1 VTLLAFAG
9 WAYAAQTAST
19 RRAVTTTAVIE
30 EVHHGPFQD
39 TQTGE
44 RTFDVRG
51 RVRYQV
57 DGTDLRATVTLV
69 RGCDASPVC
78 LHRYQAGHQVA
89 VAYDPDHPSDAAL
102 GIDGHGRYP
111 VPGRLVLLLRLL
123 AGLFLASAIVSF
135 VLGP

>member
-1 VTLLAFAG
+1 MP
-9 WAYAAQTAST
+9 AQ
-19 RRAVTTTAVIE
+19 
-30 EVHHGPFQD
+30 
-39 TQTGE
+39 
-44 RTFDVRG
+44 
-51 RVRYQV
+51 
-57 DGTDLRATVTLV
+57 
-69 RGCDASPVC
+69 C